1 MRFVKPLSAIVVAAL
16 TLGAPLTV
24 MAGEGHD
31 MAAYGEPGNPSEVTR
46 TVTITATE
54 IVYDVREL
62 QFKVGETV
70 KFVLVNKGE
79 QDHELV
85 VADAAEQKEHREM
98 MLMMAQNPGMVMEHD
113 DKNMVT
119 AKPGETRS
127 FVWKFTKAGTF
138 QFACNLPGHAEVGML
153 GKIDVQ

>member
-1 MRFVKPLSAIVVAAL
+1 MRNLKFVPVLVTAL
-16 TLGAPLTV
+16 LILGAPTAV
-24 MAGEGHD
+24 MAGAGHD
-31 MAAYGEPGNPSEVTR
+31 MSAYGEPGDPAEATR
-46 TVTITATE
+46 TVTVTATE
-54 IVYDVREL
+54 IAYDVREL
-62 QFKVGETV
+62 HFKVGETV

-85 VADAAEQKEHREM
+85 VADEAEQKEHRAM
-98 MLMMAQNPGMVMEHD
+98 MLMMAENPGMKMEHD
-113 DKNMVT
+113 ERNMVT

-138 QFACNLPGHAEVGML
+138 QFSCNLPGHAEVGMI